1 MNFVVAADHPCL
13 PGHFPDRPLVP
24 GVVVLE
30 RVLEALQAQ
39 HGALPALRLPQVK
52 FLQPLLPGQTA
63 RVELERIEPAPADPS
78 KAGPLRAEPLHADS
92 RQVDSQQADPQQ
104 ADPQQAEPAPAP
116 PLRWR
121 FRVRRGEE
129 LLASGEIVAASARS
143 ADARA

>member
-30 RVLEALQAQ
+30 RVLDALQAQ
-39 HGALPALRLPQVK
+39 HGVLPALRLPQVK

-63 RVELERIEPAPADPS
+63 RVELERIEQARIEQAPADAA
-78 KAGPLRAEPLHADS
+78 K
-92 RQVDSQQADPQQ
+92 
-104 ADPQQAEPAPAP
+104 AEPAPAP

-129 LLASGEIVAASARS
+129 LLASGEIVAASAPP